1 MEPVPVYSVNP
12 DRITIAPKSSCQL
25 EFFGFSAQP
34 GQIEERFICTLG
46 NGVKSK
52 QTVFDIVAR
61 SVVNIDIVARSVVNM
76 PLAASQQ
83 HLQPR
88 QETCLTLSASFL
100 LEHEHSADTS
110 CCGEGAASAHCNMW
124 HDAGPTLLP
133 QCCSS
138 QSASSTGA
146 TATLQGSLLCP

>member
-1 MEPVPVYSVNP
+1 M
-12 DRITIAPKSSCQL
+12 TIAPKSSCQL

-61 SVVNIDIVARSVVNM
+61 SVVNIGIVARFVVKKDIVARSAVNM

-83 HLQPR
+83 HLQPCNG
-88 QETCLTLSASFL
+88 TCLHSRSSFL
-100 LEHEHSADTS
+100 QEHEHIADMI
-110 CCGEGAASAHCNMW
+110 CGGEEGAVSAHFTCGMMQGQ
-124 HDAGPTLLP
+124 H
-133 QCCSS
+133 CSS
-138 QSASSTGA
+138 SAA
-146 TATLQGSLLCP
+146 VLRAQA

>member
-61 SVVNIDIVARSVVNM
+61 SVVDIDNVARSVVKM

-88 QETCLTLSASFL
+88 KGTCPQGQAFSRSM
-100 LEHEHSADTS
+100 
-110 CCGEGAASAHCNMW
+110 N
-124 HDAGPTLLP
+124 TLLKRVAVVKQE
-133 QCCSS
+133 QCQLTSHV
-138 QSASSTGA
+138 A
-146 TATLQGSLLCP
+146 

>member
-1 MEPVPVYSVNP
+1 MVEPVPVYSVNP

-61 SVVNIDIVARSVVNM
+61 SVVNIDIVARSVVKIDIVARSAVNM
-76 PLAASQQ
+76 PLGASQQ
-83 HLQPR
+83 HLEPC
-88 QETCLTLSASFL
+88 EGTCLHSRSSFL
-100 LEHEHSADTS
+100 
-110 CCGEGAASAHCNMW
+110 
-124 HDAGPTLLP
+124 
-133 QCCSS
+133 
-138 QSASSTGA
+138 
-146 TATLQGSLLCP
+146 

>member
-1 MEPVPVYSVNP
+1 MYSVNP
-12 DRITIAPKSSCQL
+12 DRITIAPKSPCQL

-61 SVVNIDIVARSVVNM
+61 SVVDIDNVARSVVKM

-83 HLQPR
+83 HLQPCKGTCPQGQAFSR
-88 QETCLTLSASFL
+88 SMNTSLKQVAVVKQEQCQLTSHVA
-100 LEHEHSADTS
+100 
-110 CCGEGAASAHCNMW
+110 
-124 HDAGPTLLP
+124 
-133 QCCSS
+133 
-138 QSASSTGA
+138 
-146 TATLQGSLLCP
+146 

>member
-1 MEPVPVYSVNP
+1 MYSVNS

-61 SVVNIDIVARSVVNM
+61 SVVNM
-76 PLAASQQ
+76 PFAVSQQ
-83 HLQPR
+83 HRQPR
-88 QETCLTLSASFL
+88 KGACL
-100 LEHEHSADTS
+100 HSRS
-110 CCGEGAASAHCNMW
+110 SSL
-124 HDAGPTLLP
+124 GP
-133 QCCSS
+133 
-138 QSASSTGA
+138 
-146 TATLQGSLLCP
+146 